1 MVKNKVE
8 IETYSG
14 LSRIKSYTNLKAINM
29 KSRFI
34 EIKWGFVFIIVSL
47 LWMVIEKM
55 TGLHDEHLGL
65 QQYLTMLFMIPA
77 IWIYVLALKE
87 KKKKDYSGIMTYKQ
101 GFISGLIITLV
112 VTIFAPLT
120 QWIISEIITP
130 NYFTNVIAYSVKTG
144 YYKTIEEA
152 QANFNLENYM
162 IQSTI
167 GAFVMG
173 ILTSAIVAFFV
184 RTKSNN

>member
-1 MVKNKVE
+1 MN
-8 IETYSG
+8 
-14 LSRIKSYTNLKAINM
+14 
-29 KSRFI
+29 SRFI
-34 EIKWGFVFIIVSL
+34 ELKWAAIFIIVSL
-47 LWMVIEKM
+47 VWMELEKIA
-55 TGLHDEHLGL
+55 GLHDKHIDL

-77 IWIYVLALKE
+77 ILVYVLALKE
-87 KKKKDYSGIMTYKQ
+87 KKKKDYSGRMSYKQ
-101 GFISGLIITLV
+101 GFISGLIITLI
-112 VTIFAPLT
+112 VTLFSPLT

-130 NYFTNVIAYSVKTG
+130 DYFTNVIAYSVETG

-152 QANFNLENYM
+152 QAHFNLKNYM

-184 RTKSNN
+184 KTKSNN

>member
-1 MVKNKVE
+1 
-8 IETYSG
+8 
-14 LSRIKSYTNLKAINM
+14 M
-29 KSRFI
+29 KSRIIELKWATIFI
-34 EIKWGFVFIIVSL
+34 LVSI
-47 LWMVIEKM
+47 LWMEIEKIA
-55 TGLHDEHLGL
+55 GLHDKHLDL

-101 GFISGLIITLV
+101 GFISGLIITII
-112 VTIFAPLT
+112 VTVFTPLT
-120 QWIISEIITP
+120 QYIISEIITP
-130 NYFTNVIAYSVKTG
+130 DYFTNVIAYSVKTG
-144 YYKTIEEA
+144 YYKTLEEA

-167 GAFVMG
+167 GALVMG

-184 RTKSNN
+184 KTKTNN